1 MSETRSSDVQ
11 IGGDGCGDG
20 GERGF
25 TYLTGS
31 IDDLNLP
38 VVIAAEFHGLLE
50 CGLDRRMVVLD
61 EAALDELDDER
72 RLPWIGDQ
80 MVWMV
85 REAMDVPTEREPR
98 TASLRFLRGSGDMS
112 GYEAGGAVA
121 EEGRRG
127 REEGGIE
134 EGIIGR
140 KGVYARCLCLYVH
153 FQGCRTHLEKSG
165 GSGRPRSTRRS

>member
-1 MSETRSSDVQ
+1 
-11 IGGDGCGDG
+11 
-20 GERGF
+20 
-25 TYLTGS
+25 
-31 IDDLNLP
+31 
-38 VVIAAEFHGLLE
+38 
-50 CGLDRRMVVLD
+50 MVVLD
-61 EAALDELDDER
+61 EAALDELDDQR

-80 MVWMV
+80 MVGMV

-112 GYEAGGAVA
+112 GDEAGARWR

-127 REEGGIE
+127 KGEGGIE

-140 KGVYARCLCLYVH
+140 KGLYARCLCLYVH

-165 GSGRPRSTRRS
+165 ADRARVGAATVDTPLLENKYCVNKNDNNVFADDGPLETDKTIVLVGGAPV